1 MKKTLLVVSVC
12 LLITTGLAHG
22 QKSPPY
28 NPKTGV
34 YTIDWD
40 TPKNQPSQKST
51 GNAVTPSHPASA
63 APQPTYPPGYWEQQ
77 KRLQDEEVARYEKR
91 YQEKKA
97 AEKAAIAKRE
107 AEERSRQEAEDKANR
122 LASERDRERKRKR
135 NASEDS
141 GPAHSSVNRSS
152 HGAVNPATGEFYAPA
167 GAGNLVGTRDGTLFT
182 PAGPN
187 GYINTRTGQFVPAH

>member
-1 MKKTLLVVSVC
+1 MKSTLLAVSAC
-12 LLITTGLAHG
+12 LLIATSLAHG

-28 NPKTGV
+28 DPNTGV
-34 YTIDWD
+34 YTIDFD
-40 TPKNQPSQKST
+40 DAPKSKKDKAAGKPSASSQP
-51 GNAVTPSHPASA
+51 
-63 APQPTYPPGYWEQQ
+63 APQRWEPVYPPGYWENQ
-77 KRLQDEEVARYEKR
+77 KRLQDEEVARYERR

-107 AEERSRQEAEDKANR
+107 AEEKSRQEAEDKANR
-122 LASERDRERKRKR
+122 LASEQDRERRRKR

-141 GPAHSSVNRSS
+141 SPSHSSVNRAS
-152 HGAVNPATGEFYAPA
+152 HGAVNPVTGEFYAPA